1 MLVTMRD
8 SDEGSLY
15 RVDVP
20 EALVPEDIV
29 VVRDGA
35 SGDLLRVFLVLRK
48 KGSACEVENLGSP
61 AGKILLAVARQERTE

>member
-15 RVDVP
+15 RVEVP
-20 EALVPEDIV
+20 EARGPEDIV
-29 VVRDGA
+29 VVRDAA
-35 SGDLLRVFLVLRK
+35 SGDLLRVFLVVRK

-61 AGKILLAVARQERTE
+61 AGKILLAVGQQEPPG